1 MSITEHNILISICI
15 PAYSRPAE
23 LRRLLNSIDCT
34 SKDIEIVIA
43 EDKSPKRDE
52 IRHEVE
58 HFSESTVYDIKY
70 FENETNLG
78 FDGNLRNLIS
88 KASGRYVLFMG
99 DDDIFVPCALDQY
112 IRFLN
117 ENSDKK
123 YILRSYLVR
132 HENGQIE
139 HFRYLPETTVLNSD
153 AASVAWLFKR
163 SVTLCG
169 YTIDRE
175 EALKYSTSDL
185 DGTLLY
191 QVYLMSQVCLRH
203 ESIYCDIPVA
213 EMVPSYRQDAPM
225 FGNSEAEKSR
235 YTPGSVSEDNSINF
249 SKAYFEVT
257 RYLDALHGTNL
268 TQLVQKDLSK
278 YSYPFLSIQR
288 KRGIKPF
295 LQYANRLE
303 NELGFGCTKYF
314 YIYKWSLVFLG
325 ESVCDKTI
333 NFIKK
338 FVGHTPKL

>member
-1 MSITEHNILISICI
+1 MNETKLISICI
-15 PAYSRPAE
+15 PAYNRPTE
-23 LRRLLNSIDCT
+23 LYRLLKSIDGD
-34 SKDIEIVIA
+34 SRHIEIVIA
-43 EDKSPKRDE
+43 EDRSPKRDE
-52 IRHEVE
+52 IRQVIDR
-58 HFSESTVYDIKY
+58 FRQNTSYTIQY

-78 FDGNLRNLIS
+78 FDGNLRNLID
-88 KASGRYVLFMG
+88 KATGKYILFMG
-99 DDDIFVPCALDQY
+99 DDDIFVPLALDEY
-112 IRFLN
+112 FHFLN
-117 ENSDKK
+117 ENIDKK

-139 HFRYLPETTVLNSD
+139 HFRYLPETTVLNSNEET
-153 AASVAWLFKR
+153 VAWLFKR
-163 SVTLCG
+163 SVTICG

-191 QVYLMSQVCLRH
+191 QVYLMAQVCLCH

-213 EMVPSYRQDAPM
+213 EMIPSYRQDTPM

-257 RYLDALHGTNL
+257 QYLDTLHDTNL
-268 TQLVQKDLSK
+268 TKLVRKDLSK

-295 LQYANRLE
+295 LHYAARLE
-303 NELGFGCTKYF
+303 NELDFGCTKYF
-314 YIYKWSLVFLG
+314 YIYKWALVFFG
-325 ESVCDKTI
+325 ESLCDKII
-333 NFIKK
+333 NGIKN